1 MNYVKTV
8 KNHVE
13 QLHERIKAIEADIA
27 NVDKASK
34 AGSIGPKTA
43 AEKIADLKAQ
53 RDADVI
59 ATHREI
65 LSFKEKFKEAA
76 EKASLID
83 GSMNNSD
90 AVIFQSG
97 VKLTE
102 QQFNALV
109 ERNKKNPFV
118 IALAHKYAEEH
129 EEISNVANLP
139 PRTEQ
144 IIANFNEFADVAASM
159 CYESPE
165 SIRVAMFFQMQPD
178 PEGAES
184 IE

>member
-1 MNYVKTV
+1 MNYVKTI
-8 KNHVE
+8 KNLVE
-13 QLHERIKAIEADIA
+13 QLHERVKTIEADIE
-27 NVDKASK
+27 NVAKMSR
-34 AGSIGPKTA
+34 AGSIGAKTA

-59 ATHREI
+59 ATRHEI
-65 LSFKEKFKEAA
+65 LRLKEPFKEAA

-129 EEISNVANLP
+129 EEISKANLP
-139 PRTEQ
+139 LSTER
-144 IIANFNEFADVAASM
+144 IIANFNEFADFAASM

-165 SIRVAMFFQMQPD
+165 SIRVAMFFQVHPD